1 MATQIAKSNT
11 TLTSSGKFVKH
22 SCTSWFHTNKGHTN
36 RSLIKN
42 ETKTKKKK
50 KMADLHIQMINKN
63 YKGMTTIWS
72 YFLCLKWF
80 WDGLLFS
87 FIFIFYYKDHIYN
100 VYWL

>member
-1 MATQIAKSNT
+1 MKQRT
-11 TLTSSGKFVKH
+11 TT
-22 SCTSWFHTNKGHTN
+22 
-36 RSLIKN
+36 
-42 ETKTKKKK
+42 KK

-63 YKGMTTIWS
+63 YKGMPTTIWS
-72 YFLCLKWF
+72 YVLCLKWF